1 MCTKY
6 HKKKKSYRKIK
17 IILLFQKIIPIVDN
31 VEYLLLRNNIDHFD
45 IVEKLLD
52 PNYHLA
58 KLIIKCLQ
66 PDMTI

>member
-1 MCTKY
+1 M
-6 HKKKKSYRKIK
+6 
-17 IILLFQKIIPIVDN
+17 FQKIIPIVDN

-58 KLIIKCLQ
+58 KLILKCLQ
-66 PDMTI
+66 PNANTR